1 MAATTSGTRM
11 VRMTRAG
18 DGFADIG
25 DSIGGAGSIRY
36 AQGNFLDELPGVAF
50 AMITLVYVVVSLVSL
65 L

>member
-1 MAATTSGTRM
+1 MAATTNGAGI
-11 VRMTRAG
+11 VRISRARES
-18 DGFADIG
+18 FAGLG